1 MKHSELY
8 GLCPPATTPLA
19 LRVWLYFEIECEK
32 FDRTQPGFFSPR
44 DPECWIPSGPEAPSV
59 RFARELRER
68 IRSRLPS
75 LATTFEADREA
86 QIIVSRMTYSQQV
99 RLAEKLDAAAG
110 EPFSLFP
117 KVEFVSASP
126 AEKG

>member
-1 MKHSELY
+1 MRHAELY
-8 GLCPPATTPLA
+8 GLVPPATTPLA

-32 FDRTQPGFFSPR
+32 FDRTQPGFWSPR
-44 DPECWIPSGPEAPSV
+44 DPECWIPSGPRAPSI

-86 QIIVSRMTYSQQV
+86 QLIVSRMKFSDQV
-99 RLAEKLDAAAG
+99 RLAEELDAVIG
-110 EPFSLFP
+110 EAFSLDP
-117 KVEFVSASP
+117 KVEFVA
-126 AEKG
+126 AKAKK